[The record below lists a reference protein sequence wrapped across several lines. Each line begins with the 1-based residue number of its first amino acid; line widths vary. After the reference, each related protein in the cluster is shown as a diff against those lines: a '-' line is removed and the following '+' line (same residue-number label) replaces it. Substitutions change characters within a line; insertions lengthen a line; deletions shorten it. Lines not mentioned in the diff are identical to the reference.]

1 MIISLA
7 LKFKNLV
14 VELLHIYFIDMDSL
28 VKTFIYFIIIDIV
41 IDMNMD
47 RIMSLIFFIVKRE
60 SYIITMKTMV

>member
-28 VKTFIYFIIIDIV
+28 VKTFIYFIIINIV

-60 SYIITMKTMV
+60 SYIITMKIMV

>member
-1 MIISLA
+1 MIISLV
-7 LKFKNLV
+7 LKFKNLI